1 MSSCYESH
9 ASVATS
15 RDSTTSAA
23 TAAVEDAAAAAVED
37 AAN

>member
-15 RDSTTSAA
+15 RDST
-23 TAAVEDAAAAAVED
+23 AAVEDAAAAAVED